1 MADFRS
7 QRVSDWVPA
16 DHRKAQVPSV
26 DGTEALWALVR
37 LWSETAGRPP
47 RTRRYWAG
55 LAEQAR
61 ETPIGDGTTAGAPD
75 APVPDY
81 ALDRLR
87 GSDFA
92 WLSSSFFSTVCNT
105 PRPSYARFLTASPES
120 PYSSMSLI
128 LWYAQSGDPDEL
140 AIARAVSRFR
150 SRIDPDETI
159 RSSVFVLTNLPA
171 RPAPDVN
178 RLLDLRA
185 SATASDRELATE
197 LHQLRALGVVGY
209 SVLPADEVRRLLAA
223 DPVQRRLYTG
233 LLAPDNALS
242 RLGQLLAD
250 PGAQDI
256 APSIRANLAA
266 ELLADQWVRLGQ
278 AGADGDRQ
286 KLSLGPIAVDLE
298 ASADRPGDP
307 ETVWCAQYVL
317 ERGDEVLRPSRPATR
332 RALRHLALIG
342 GPGQG
347 KSTLGQL
354 VCQAYRVALLGED
367 REQLLPASTRALL
380 TSLRG
385 DLAAAGIPEPRSRR
399 WPVRIVLHDFAN
411 HLAAGGDANLL
422 RYLADRIGRRTP
434 GPMDEA
440 RLTKWLAAWPCFLV
454 LDGLDEVS
462 APETREEVMA
472 AIEQFLL
479 HMRGLDADLLVLAT
493 TRPQGYRAEFH
504 IGDFEP
510 LTLSPLSPEAAT
522 HYAERLADA
531 RHADDPEM
539 REAVVARF
547 AEAAQQPATARLMS
561 TPLQVTIMSLLV
573 ERRTRMPQNRYELF
587 ESYYATIYAREV
599 DKPGE
604 TGRLLAEHRGHIDWM
619 HQYVGLTLQ
628 SRAALDGELDS
639 VLAEEE
645 LHERALNRLT
655 EETEDPGLA
664 RKLTSALFAAA
675 TERLVLLVAPD
686 AGRIGF
692 EVRSLQEF
700 MAAKAL
706 VSGPENEI
714 LPRLQRLAASP
725 AWNNTWLL
733 AAAGLFSHRP
743 HLRDGLLAV
752 LRALDT
758 ESRAAMTLR
767 PGAYLAADLLGDD
780 FATAHPRHHR
790 LLVGHAVEV
799 LDGPPGPQC
808 GSWAVG
814 VGRAA
819 QQSTAGR
826 EIVEQAVR
834 RALRSQDAR
843 RMTAGLLPALPSGIG
858 ADARAATTF
867 NLNLVPQEV
876 RKHKIRFRPTDPTR
890 LPDIFR
896 HHYRTVR
903 AEPLAEV
910 LAPFLDRCRN
920 AGPTGVDLSGCFVQH
935 FETSNGVLRALSR
948 PGPDAVGEPS
958 GEFLGALA
966 EAVDAQGPES
976 WVFAAQLHAWLGRL
990 TASPAVPPRVAGIN

>member
-1 MADFRS
+1 M
-7 QRVSDWVPA
+7 
-16 DHRKAQVPSV
+16 PSA

-61 ETPIGDGTTAGAPD
+61 ETPVGDGPTAAGPDTRDVPD
-75 APVPDY
+75 APVPEY

-87 GSDFA
+87 DTDLARMTPQFFA
-92 WLSSSFFSTVCNT
+92 EIRNALRPDST
-105 PRPSYARFLTASPES
+105 RFLTTSAEPRH
-120 PYSSMSLI
+120 SSVSFV
-128 LWYAQSGDPDEL
+128 LWHAGSGDPDEL
-140 AIARAVSRFR
+140 AIARAVSLAEPLVDDYDDDAPHF
-150 SRIDPDETI
+150 SA
-159 RSSVFVLTNLPA
+159 VVLTGLPPH
-171 RPAPDVN
+171 PAPDLG
-178 RLLDLRA
+178 RLLDPRVQ
-185 SATASDRELATE
+185 TAPPDRELAAA
-197 LHQLRALGVVGY
+197 LRRLRACGVVDYTVVSG
-209 SVLPADEVRRLLAA
+209 DEVRRLIAGN
-223 DPVQRRLYTG
+223 PVHRRLFLG
-233 LLAPDNALS
+233 LLAPEDALS
-242 RLGQLLAD
+242 LLGELLAD
-250 PGAQDI
+250 PGAQELG
-256 APSIRANLAA
+256 PLIRANLAS

-298 ASADRPGDP
+298 AGTDRPGAP
-307 ETVWCAQYVL
+307 ETVRCAQYVL
-317 ERGDEVLRPSRPATR
+317 ERGDEVLRPSRPPVQR
-332 RALRHLALIG
+332 SLRHLALIG

-354 VCQAYRVALLGED
+354 VCQAYRVALLGTD
-367 REQLLPASTRALL
+367 RERLLPASTRALL

-399 WPVRIVLHDFAN
+399 WPVRIVLHEFAN
-411 HLAAGGDANLL
+411 HLASGGDADLL
-422 RYLADRIGRRTP
+422 RYLAARIGRRTP
-434 GPMDEA
+434 GPLDGE
-440 RLTKWLAAWPCFLV
+440 RLAKWLAAWPCFLV

-472 AIEQFLL
+472 AIERFLL
-479 HMRGLDADLLVLAT
+479 HMRELDADLLVLAT
-493 TRPQGYRAEFH
+493 TRPQGYRDEFH

-510 LTLSPLSPEAAT
+510 LVLSPLTADAAT

-539 REAVVARF
+539 REAVVERF

-628 SRAALDGELDS
+628 SRATLDGELDS
-639 VLAEEE
+639 VMPEEE
-645 LHERALNRLT
+645 LHERALDRLVG
-655 EETEDPGLA
+655 ETEDPALA
-664 RKLTSALFAAA
+664 RKLTSTLFAAA

-686 AGRIGF
+686 AGRTGF

-706 VSGPENEI
+706 ISGPEDEI

-743 HLRDGLLAV
+743 HLRDGVLAV

-799 LDGPPGPQC
+799 LEGPPGPQC
-808 GSWAVG
+808 GTWAAG

-819 QQSTAGR
+819 QQSAAGR
-826 EIVEQAVR
+826 EIVERALK

-843 RMTAGLLPALPSGIG
+843 WMTAGMLPALPSGLG

-867 NLNLVPQEV
+867 TLLGPGLQEA
-876 RKHKIRFRPTDPTR
+876 RRQEYYFRSADPT
-890 LPDIFR
+890 LLADFFR
-896 HHYRTVR
+896 HNYRTVR
-903 AEPLAEV
+903 AEPLAEA
-910 LAPFLDRCRN
+910 LAPFLARCRESV
-920 AGPTGVDLSGCFVQH
+920 PTGVDLSGLFVQH
-935 FETSNGVLRALSR
+935 FETSGGVLRALSR
-948 PGPDAVGEPS
+948 PGPEPDGEPS
-958 GEFLGALA
+958 GEFLRALA

-976 WVFAAQLHAWLGRL
+976 WVLAAQLHAWLVRL
-990 TASPAVPPRVAGIN
+990 TASPVVLPRVEGIN